1 MITSTR
7 IALLFILPLTLP
19 LTACDIPGDGDTL
32 EGGGGCVEEVTVL
45 AGVDAA
51 NALGFTAA
59 EVLDFASGEHAS
71 PMVWGEGVE
80 DGLATVH
87 FGPEAGAGKL
97 TAVIDY
103 AGGEVRYVKSSPAP
117 SEYDGGFAICND
129 RLEIDVEVKL
139 ESAGGA
145 FHEGFMAALRATTP
159 RIATLVHDV
168 AVEDLDGSLAL
179 TEVSPASV
187 SVGDVHIEL
196 GITEDGLFG
205 GASSVVE
212 VHEDDWVAATFM
224 NYATWPGGESPCYGE
239 EAPIALESAAA
250 GFSGAD
256 ALALAASA
264 GALEITWQ
272 GGVSTSLELAL
283 VHDGKPVCAVYQG
296 EGIGNLRF
304 GATATVLSGDGRWSG
319 SFPVQ
324 VTGEVGEGGAL
335 AGVRFYREAP
345 YAATVPAADFLASF
359 GLGGVDLAGYDAAT
373 IDFNG
378 AFTPVDGGASASGK
392 LEVLGVI
399 GHSCPPDANGCE
411 GNTYE
416 SLETASWASK

>member
-7 IALLFILPLTLP
+7 TALLFILPLTLP
-19 LTACDIPGDGDTL
+19 LSACDLIGGGDTL
-32 EGGGGCVEEVTVL
+32 DAGGGCVEEVTVL

-51 NALGFTAA
+51 SVLGFTAA
-59 EVLDFASGEHAS
+59 DVLDLATGEHVS
-71 PMVWGEGVE
+71 PMTWGAGVE
-80 DGLATVH
+80 DDLATVH

-97 TAVIDY
+97 TAIIDY
-103 AGGEVRYVKSSPAP
+103 AGGEVRYVKSTPEA

-129 RLEIDVEVKL
+129 RLEVDVEVKL
-139 ESAGGA
+139 ISAGGA
-145 FHEGFMAALRATTP
+145 FDEGFVAALRATTP
-159 RIATLVHDV
+159 RIATLVHD
-168 AVEDLDGSLAL
+168 AKIDDLDGSLAL

-205 GASSVVE
+205 GASSVIE

-224 NYATWPGGESPCYGE
+224 SYATWPGGDSPCYPE

-264 GALEITWQ
+264 GELQITWQ
-272 GGVSTSLELAL
+272 GGASTTLELTL
-283 VHDGKPVCAVYQG
+283 EHDGKAVCAVYQG
-296 EGIGNLRF
+296 EGIGSLRL

-324 VTGEVGEGGAL
+324 ITGEVGEGGSL
-335 AGVRFYREAP
+335 GGVRVFREAP
-345 YAATVPAADFLASF
+345 YAATVPAADFLTSF
-359 GLGGVDLAGYDAAT
+359 GLQGVDLAGYDAAT
-373 IDFNG
+373 IDFGG
-378 AFTPVDGGASASGK
+378 AFSPVEGGASASGK
-392 LEVLGVI
+392 VEVLGVI
-399 GHSCPPDANGCE
+399 EHSCPPDANGCE

-416 SLETASWASK
+416 SLETAEWASK